1 MWHHFFIMS
10 TMVTGAEDIVPEQN
24 VGAESN
30 TEARKAFS
38 TIDEARRAFTRT
50 KQRLLTPNL
59 WQQYAGSATAK
70 FILCDAAGVEVD
82 RTPEVGDHFKIDIPG
97 PGPLTGDGFDWVKV
111 EAIEDEGGSEEECA
125 AIRVRP
131 TTNPQNQKADV
142 AHFFSDEAT
151 SNFIVQRR
159 GTEVIAAVLGRNEKP
174 NTGAEKIID
183 KARNTAVATGAVTAF
198 SKLQWKSLVNGL
210 LADGQG

>member
-1 MWHHFFIMS
+1 MWHHFFIVCF
-10 TMVTGAEDIVPEQN
+10 MVTGAEDIVPEQN

-30 TEARKAFS
+30 TEARKVYP
-38 TIDEARRAFTRT
+38 TVDEARRAFTRT
-50 KQRLLTPNL
+50 KERLQTPNQ

-70 FILCDAAGVEVD
+70 FILCDSTGAEVE
-82 RTPEVGDHFKIDIPG
+82 RAPEVGDHFKIDIPG
-97 PGPLTGDGFDWVKV
+97 PGPLTGDGFDWVKI
-111 EAIEDEGGSEEECA
+111 EAIEEEGDGEEERA

-131 TTNPQNQKADV
+131 ATNPQNQQSDV

-159 GTEVIAAVLGRNEKP
+159 GLEVIAAVLGRNEKP

-210 LADGQG
+210 LGDDK